1 VGINTDCTDE
11 ALTVHGNVR
20 VTGKLTTP
28 SDLRAKTDLH
38 EVSLS
43 LSLHTDIQTPAVFA
57 VGLPENHGHKM
68 LALALQLEVLSSS
81 TAALALVVMALVTA
95 SA

>member
-1 VGINTDCTDE
+1 MGINTDCTDE

-43 LSLHTDIQTPAVFA
+43 LSLSLHTDIQTPAVFA
-57 VGLPENHGHKM
+57 VVKRKVFPYSYHRALGPE
-68 LALALQLEVLSSS
+68 LIPVYRQ
-81 TAALALVVMALVTA
+81 
-95 SA
+95 SARR